1 MNKTI
6 AIVFEQE
13 HVGVFLFSGSTLIGG
28 WMNQNDIR
36 AADIAAEVLKV
47 ALPEATIIPM
57 PRHTAEALDWLA
69 DVKVFVFAGASR

>member
-6 AIVFEQE
+6 AIVFDQG

-47 ALPEATIIPM
+47 ALPEATVIPM
-57 PRHTAEALDWLA
+57 PRHIREALDWWA
-69 DVKVFVFAGASR
+69 DVKTFAGAAQ